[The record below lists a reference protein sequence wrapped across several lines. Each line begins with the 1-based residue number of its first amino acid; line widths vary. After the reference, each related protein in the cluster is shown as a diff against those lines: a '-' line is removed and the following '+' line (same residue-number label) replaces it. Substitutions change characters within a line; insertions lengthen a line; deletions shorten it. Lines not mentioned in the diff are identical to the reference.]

1 MSGIHQSSIWEEPIF
16 REELR
21 HRGNHDN
28 QIHLTASSARL
39 NADRHFFRWTNAG
52 SECSRAAEQFHGTSL
67 MQKSDP
73 GGWATLKL
81 RTDIR
86 AEPSRNVQL
95 QNSVHQCQRSQT
107 LLVLWI
113 VLFQLFVL

>member
-1 MSGIHQSSIWEEPIF
+1 
-16 REELR
+16 
-21 HRGNHDN
+21 
-28 QIHLTASSARL
+28 
-39 NADRHFFRWTNAG
+39 
-52 SECSRAAEQFHGTSL
+52 

-73 GGWATLKL
+73 GGWATSKL

-86 AEPSRNVQL
+86 AEPSSNVQL